1 MFVNSEYRYMAFNL
15 PFVLTAASVGLSTG
29 FIIHYF
35 TKRNEEIFVTAEDIY
50 VYGAIDKVAIEAGG
64 KDIILTRSAKEK
76 LRRLLNIREKS
87 SSMYI

>member
-1 MFVNSEYRYMAFNL
+1 MEFNL
-15 PFVLTAASVGLSTG
+15 PFLLTAASVGLSTG
-29 FIIHYF
+29 LIIYYF

-50 VYGAIDKVAIEAGG
+50 VYDDIDKVAIEVGG
-64 KDIILTRSAKEK
+64 KDVILTRSAEEK

>member
-1 MFVNSEYRYMAFNL
+1 MAFNL
-15 PFVLTAASVGLSTG
+15 PFVLTALSIGLS
-29 FIIHYF
+29 IHYF

-50 VYGAIDKVAIEAGG
+50 VYGAIGKVAIEAGG
-64 KDIILTRSAKEK
+64 KDIILTRRAEEK